1 LWHIVHVILDIPTKV
16 LQERVSIPQN
26 SSKGRCTKFGKED
39 NQVWLVGWREIV
51 LIIYCCVLQCT
62 VHESDDVR
70 VKAIRLVL
78 YLHALTKNVAIHFCQ
93 NVTTLDQILQRNFL
107 SSEFTLELGL
117 HNKFWRWIHPIDQMH
132 SPQ

>member
-1 LWHIVHVILDIPTKV
+1 MFFLDIPTKV

-26 SSKGRCTKFGKED
+26 SSEGRCTKFGKED
-39 NQVWLVGWREIV
+39 NRVWLVGWREIV
-51 LIIYCCVLQCT
+51 LIIYSCVLQCT

-78 YLHALTKNVAIHFCQ
+78 YLHALTKMLLFIFCQ

-117 HNKFWRWIHPIDQMH
+117 HNKF
-132 SPQ
+132 

>member
-1 LWHIVHVILDIPTKV
+1 M
-16 LQERVSIPQN
+16 
-26 SSKGRCTKFGKED
+26 
-39 NQVWLVGWREIV
+39 WLVGWREIV
-51 LIIYCCVLQCT
+51 LIIYSCVLQCT

-107 SSEFTLELGL
+107 FFRIHSGTWFTQQVL
-117 HNKFWRWIHPIDQMH
+117 KMH
-132 SPQ
+132 SSN

>member
-1 LWHIVHVILDIPTKV
+1 MFFLDIPTKV

-26 SSKGRCTKFGKED
+26 SSEGRCTKFGKED
-39 NQVWLVGWREIV
+39 NRVWLVGWREIV
-51 LIIYCCVLQCT
+51 LIIYSCVLQCT

-78 YLHALTKNVAIHFCQ
+78 YLHALTKIVAIHFCQ

-117 HNKFWRWIHPIDQMH
+117 HNKF
-132 SPQ
+132 

>member
-1 LWHIVHVILDIPTKV
+1 M
-16 LQERVSIPQN
+16 
-26 SSKGRCTKFGKED
+26 
-39 NQVWLVGWREIV
+39 WLVGWREIV

-93 NVTTLDQILQRNFL
+93 NVTTLDQILRRNFL

-117 HNKFWRWIHPIDQMH
+117 HNKFWRWIHPIDQIH